1 MNYPPT
7 TDNYYRIALAQPS
20 TELGNLEKNLAEHLR
35 IIDACQQNEVALL
48 VFPELSLCGYS
59 CQDLFFNYLP
69 VDSYLN
75 SLSKVTGQMLVIVGA
90 PLMSNDGRL
99 YNCAVVIQHQRIVA
113 VIPKNHLPCHSEY
126 YEPRWF
132 VSGGNIKKTTIAIA
146 DQQNVPFGVDL
157 LLVDSF
163 LSGIEICEDLNALIP
178 PSSYQALAG
187 ATLLINLAASN
198 DFAGKRQM
206 RRRWV
211 AHQSERCQ
219 AVYAYVSAGNGESVS
234 DLVYRGDVCVY
245 DHGKELTMSVEDGY
259 HHVDINFAKIV
270 AKRNSV
276 SNFKHQRSYR
286 FQQLTVASL
295 PTVTKPKLVIDR
307 YPFLPT
313 PTEASIYYQEVFDCT
328 ATALRQRMAHIK
340 TSTVVIG
347 LSGGIDSV
355 LATLFAKYTLD
366 NQQILLVTMPAF
378 ADSKL
383 AELGALVKALS
394 LKLTIIDIKDL
405 CTNQLN
411 IIDHQQDTDL
421 VFENIQARQRTLLLL
436 TIANQKNALM
446 LGTSDLSEIALGFC
460 TYGGD
465 HLAMYNINC
474 SIAKTLAR
482 QLVRWYGQTVET
494 NCHELLDKVA
504 NQPSSPDLLI
514 DKQET
519 EKIIGPYELHDFFL
533 YHTLQRLNFN
543 ETHSLALKAF
553 ANSYPTEEITK
564 HFDTFCQR
572 FIANQFKRNC
582 APDGPKVTAYS
593 LSPRGDWRM
602 PADLVHGSLVSDRW
616 GVEKKS

>member
-1 MNYPPT
+1 MNYPSV

-20 TELGNLEKNLAEHLR
+20 TELGNLEKNLTEHLR
-35 IIDACQQNEVALL
+35 IIEACQQNEVALL
-48 VFPELSLCGYS
+48 VFPELSLCGYN

-69 VDSYLN
+69 VDRYLN
-75 SLSKVTGQMLVIVGA
+75 SLSKVTGQMLVMVGA
-90 PLMSNDGRL
+90 PLISNNGRL

-113 VIPKNHLPCHSEY
+113 VIPKSHLPCYGEY

-132 VSGGNIKKTTIAIA
+132 AAGGNIKKTTIAIA
-146 DQQNVPFGVDL
+146 DQQDIPFGVDL
-157 LLVDSF
+157 LLADSF
-163 LSGIEICEDLNALIP
+163 LCGIEICEDLNALIP

-187 ATLLINLAASN
+187 ATLLVNLAASN
-198 DFAGKRQM
+198 DFAGKRQI

-219 AVYAYVSAGNGESVS
+219 AVYVYVSAGRGESVS
-234 DLVYRGDVCVY
+234 DLVYRGDACVY
-245 DHGKELTMSVEDGY
+245 NHGKELTMSVEDGY

-270 AKRNSV
+270 AMRNSV
-276 SNFKHQRSYR
+276 SNFKHQRSYHFR
-286 FQQLTVASL
+286 PLTVTFL
-295 PTVTKPKLVIDR
+295 PTVTQPKLVIDR
-307 YPFLPT
+307 CPFLPAQNK
-313 PTEASIYYQEVFDCT
+313 ASIYYREVFDCT

-347 LSGGIDSV
+347 LSGGVDSL
-355 LATLFAKYTLD
+355 LATLFAKYALD

-378 ADSKL
+378 AESKL
-383 AELGALVKALS
+383 AELSALVEALS
-394 LKLTIIDIKDL
+394 LKLTVIDIKEL
-405 CTNQLN
+405 CTTQLN
-411 IIDHQQDTDL
+411 IIDHQQDNDL

-465 HLAMYNINC
+465 HLGMYNINC

-494 NCHELLDKVA
+494 NCQELLNKVA
-504 NQPSSPDLLI
+504 NQPSSPDLLT

-519 EKIIGPYELHDFFL
+519 EEIIGPYELHDFFL
-533 YHTLQRLNFN
+533 YHTLQRLSFN
-543 ETHSLALKAF
+543 ETYRIALKTF
-553 ANSYPTEEITK
+553 ADSYPIEEITK
-564 HFDTFCQR
+564 HFDTFRQR

-602 PADLVHGSLVSDRW
+602 PADLSVH
-616 GVEKKS
+616 